1 MEQEKLLLAEN
12 EARNKEILAVQLRE
26 IEANIE
32 REKLAV
38 ERRLAEKREKEA
50 MYVQMA
56 EEKVRALKEKA
67 KSFIDPNNLEFEIEK
82 MLNERHDYNFA
93 INAQGSLFR
102 NSQKVTRAQ
111 AFDTNYFQDELIAK
125 KEAPAELKAIS

>member
-1 MEQEKLLLAEN
+1 LEQEKLLLAEN

-93 INAQGSLFR
+93 INAQGSLFK

-111 AFDTNYFQDELIAK
+111 AFNTNYFQDELIAK
-125 KEAPAELKAIS
+125 KAAPTELKAIS

>member
-93 INAQGSLFR
+93 INAQGSLFK

-111 AFDTNYFQDELIAK
+111 AFNTNYFQDELIAK
-125 KEAPAELKAIS
+125 KAAPTELKAIS

>member
-1 MEQEKLLLAEN
+1 LEQEKLLLAEN

-32 REKLAV
+32 REKLAI

-125 KEAPAELKAIS
+125 NVAPAEQKAIS